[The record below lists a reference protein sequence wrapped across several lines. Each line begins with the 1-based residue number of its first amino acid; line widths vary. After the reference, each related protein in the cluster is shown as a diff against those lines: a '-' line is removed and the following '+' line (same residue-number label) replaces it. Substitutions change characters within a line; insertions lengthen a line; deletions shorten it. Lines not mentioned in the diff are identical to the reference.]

1 MALQED
7 RRAEYFRFRQR
18 VVDRGPELS
27 LEKASIVE
35 CFPDYVEQC
44 IGKSMEHLVQR
55 PASLSFSL
63 LLSRLTPP
71 SVL

>member
-44 IGKSMEHLVQR
+44 IGKSMEHLVR
-55 PASLSFSL
+55 STFSFWPAPL
-63 LLSRLTPP
+63 LHL
-71 SVL
+71 V